1 MIINLNIFLHFI
13 GDVKAL
19 DQDRSDSIT
28 YSIQS
33 DNLLQLFSI
42 DSLSGEVWSRHMFD
56 RELKSNYEI
65 PIAATDTGGRAGF
78 TKIIVE
84 ITDINDNHPKFE
96 LEEYKANV
104 FANLTK
110 GKLLISYYSSFIYL
124 GEYSKQISSPF
135 WPKMKIKIA
144 IFSMKATMYWNS
156 VS

>member
-1 MIINLNIFLHFI
+1 MIINLNLFLHFI
-13 GDVKAL
+13 GDVKAI

-65 PIAATDTGGRAGF
+65 PIAAMDTGGRTGF

-110 GKLLISYYSSFIYL
+110 GKLVINCYSSFIFSATFL
-124 GEYSKQISSPF
+124 CGRCHVQKFCFFNFLAHKNMKKRTSK
-135 WPKMKIKIA
+135 
-144 IFSMKATMYWNS
+144 
-156 VS
+156 

>member
-1 MIINLNIFLHFI
+1 MINPLSNKGVFLKIISNLNLFLRFI
-13 GDVKAL
+13 GDVKAI

-110 GKLLISYYSSFIYL
+110 GKLLINLLLY
-124 GEYSKQISSPF
+124 
-135 WPKMKIKIA
+135 
-144 IFSMKATMYWNS
+144 T
-156 VS
+156 